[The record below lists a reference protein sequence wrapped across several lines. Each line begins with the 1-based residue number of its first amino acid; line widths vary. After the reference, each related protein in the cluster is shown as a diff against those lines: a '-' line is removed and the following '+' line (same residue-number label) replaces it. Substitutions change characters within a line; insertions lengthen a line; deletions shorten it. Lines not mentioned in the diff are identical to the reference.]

1 MLTTAVLITQVE
13 TYSFAGTLL
22 HSEGKF
28 EQEAQI
34 NAPSRSL
41 TLRLKTADGEYIVR
55 KVR

>member
-1 MLTTAVLITQVE
+1 MQTTAVPITQVE

-28 EQEAQI
+28 EQEMQI
-34 NAPSRSL
+34 NAPSHSFI
-41 TLRLKTADGEYIVR
+41 LRLKTADGEYIVR

>member
-1 MLTTAVLITQVE
+1 MQTTAVPITQVE

-28 EQEAQI
+28 EQEAQS

-41 TLRLKTADGEYIVR
+41 ILRWKTADGEYIVR

>member
-1 MLTTAVLITQVE
+1 MLTTAVPITQVD

-41 TLRLKTADGEYIVR
+41 ILRWKTADGEYIVR